1 MASKKRK
8 LIWQKLDRN
17 SRLAG
22 LVLILSMLMVL
33 IILGARFSKI
43 AVTKE
48 VKGHQLDKATQHIYR
63 SQSIDEAKRGQIFDA
78 NGTPL
83 AENTTAYTVVA
94 ILDDQQVDADGKKMY
109 VEKSQDDQVS
119 QKLAKELGG
128 KPKTYKNALENGR
141 KSGSKQVQFGSAGLH
156 LNVIDYKRL
165 KEQNI
170 PGITFIDSAARFYPN
185 GAMAANLIGFTNHKE
200 NEKTGLDE
208 ITGISGVE
216 AGWNKELTGKDGI
229 KTTAVD
235 ETNTNRVKAE
245 PAQNGYDVYTTID
258 SKLQTT
264 LELRMDKLNN
274 KMKPESALA
283 VVMDPKTGEI
293 VATTQRPNFN
303 ASTGKGVG
311 NYWQNEL
318 TSAFEPGSVM
328 KGVSLAAGIDTD
340 NWQANDTYQ
349 SGTLT
354 IDGKKITDWNQ
365 GNGWG
370 RITYNQGIA
379 LSSNV
384 AMALTERKIGSKTWE
399 KYIHDFGFLKST
411 KSGLLEENDGMM
423 QFRYPFERA
432 NTAFG
437 QAISTTPLQML
448 QAYTAIAGNGT
459 MIKPNVV
466 SKVIDPNTKKVVYDA
481 KPEKVGK
488 PISKKTAEATRKQ
501 LEAVVYDE
509 KGLGKEYALP
519 DVRTTGKSGTAQIS
533 TSEGYST
540 SFNASQEIHSWM
552 GMAPAKNPRYMMYIV
567 VKKPTKATGEITT
580 EMANV
585 FKPVMQQALSMAE
598 GETESVSSAAQITKV
613 PNVVNKKPKDAA
625 DQVKKAALEP
635 VIMGD
640 GDKIT
645 AQTPGK
651 DIEILNS
658 QRVFLNTGKNL
669 EVPDMHGWSKND
681 VMKWAEL
688 AKIKINSNGDGFVAE
703 QSVKGG
709 TLLQTGVHEVTV
721 TYKQPKVK

>member
-8 LIWQKLDRN
+8 PIWHKLDRN

-48 VKGHQLDKATQHIYR
+48 VKGHQLDKATQQIYQ

-94 ILDDQQVDADGKKMY
+94 ILDDQQVDADGKKKY

-128 KPKTYKNALENGR
+128 KAKTYKKALEDGR
-141 KSGSKQVQFGSAGLH
+141 KAGSKQVQFGSAGLH

-170 PGITFIDSAARFYPN
+170 PGITFTDSPARFYPN
-185 GAMAANLIGFTNHKE
+185 GSMASNLIGFTNHKE

-208 ITGISGVE
+208 ITGISGIE

-235 ETNTNRVKAE
+235 ETNANRAKAE

-264 LELRMDKLNN
+264 LESRMDKLDK
-274 KMKPESALA
+274 KMNPESALA
-283 VVMDPKTGEI
+283 VVMDPKTGDI

-303 ASTGKGVG
+303 ASTGQGVG
-311 NYWQNEL
+311 SYWQNEL

-340 NWQANDTYQ
+340 NWHENDTYQ

-354 IDGKKITDWNQ
+354 IDGKKVTDWNQ

-384 AMALTERKIGSKTWE
+384 AMALTERKMGSKTWE

-411 KSGLLEENDGMM
+411 KSGLPEENDGMM

-437 QAISTTPLQML
+437 QAISTTPLQMMR
-448 QAYTAIAGNGT
+448 AYTAIAGDGT
-459 MIKPNVV
+459 MIQPNIV
-466 SKVIDPNTKKVVYDA
+466 SKVINPNNKKVVYES
-481 KPEKVGK
+481 KREKVGK

-501 LEAVVYDE
+501 LESVVYDD
-509 KGLGKEYALP
+509 KGLGKEYGLP
-519 DVRTTGKSGTAQIS
+519 GVRTTGKSGTAQIS
-533 TSEGYST
+533 TSEGYSP

-552 GMAPAKNPRYMMYIV
+552 GMVPAKNPRYMMYIV
-567 VKKPTKATGEITT
+567 VKKPTKATGQVTT

-585 FKPVMQQALSMAE
+585 FKPVMQQALNMAE
-598 GETESVSSAAQITKV
+598 GETESVSSQAQITKV
-613 PNVVNKKPKDAA
+613 PNVVNKKTKDAA

-635 VIMGD
+635 VILGD
-640 GDKIT
+640 GDKVL

-658 QRVFLNTGKNL
+658 QRVFLNTGKNI

-681 VMKWAEL
+681 VMKWADL
-688 AKIKINSNGDGFVAE
+688 AKIKINSNGDGFVTE

-721 TYKQPKVK
+721 TFKQPKVK